1 MVALVLT
8 AGCATEL
15 TPDKKR
21 LLANVAA
28 KQQQVAEFNR
38 IRDFAV
44 EVESDPPGAMI
55 EVNADAR
62 GRAPCKILVPGRGD
76 RTLPSMGHF
85 VKIIA
90 IPSEPGESEQ
100 SKLLLPGDK
109 IPERM
114 FFNMRLSRPPPQ
126 IDVHVDE

>member
-1 MVALVLT
+1 
-8 AGCATEL
+8 
-15 TPDKKR
+15 
-21 LLANVAA
+21 
-28 KQQQVAEFNR
+28 
-38 IRDFAV
+38 
-44 EVESDPPGAMI
+44 
-55 EVNADAR
+55 
-62 GRAPCKILVPGRGD
+62 
-76 RTLPSMGHF
+76 MGHF